1 MAAVSRAGGS
11 RDGNCAIGHGLRGVK
26 VPPVLGCVE
35 QFIGA
40 ICAATRGVPT
50 EPRRLAFLS
59 IAIGMAVA
67 PIPVLILLLGVQ
79 CLVLTKVLVLFPR
92 VLTVGLIFVFIP
104 IVVVLVG
111 TIVDSGL
118 LFVVSF
124 VIFLTFVVLSD
135 GPGRDRTRG
144 KQCGR

>member
-1 MAAVSRAGGS
+1 M
-11 RDGNCAIGHGLRGVK
+11 
-26 VPPVLGCVE
+26 
-35 QFIGA
+35 GA

-67 PIPVLILLLGVQ
+67 PIPVLILLLGLQ
-79 CLVLTKVLVLFPR
+79 CRVLTKVLVLFPR
-92 VLTVGLIFVFIP
+92 VLKVGLVFVFIP
-104 IVVVLVG
+104 VVVVLVG

-124 VIFLTFVVLSD
+124 VIFLTFCRLERRPWSRSH
-135 GPGRDRTRG
+135 PGQAVRPLE
-144 KQCGR
+144 Q